1 MNLGSGARGCE
12 ETTAESIRE
21 LDRTNKLNMTFSSQ
35 QQQHR
40 ANDMGRSGETTWSDI
55 DKSRLYGIGSVMYSA
70 LTVALHP
77 LTVTKIRRQVM
88 TNNNQTTF
96 KSGSFFQ
103 NYYRGLSVVVSLAIP
118 ARIIYIS
125 TLEFTRELIDTN
137 TRQFILNPP
146 PTIAAYEKQLQ
157 SLIPFVTPFS
167 GGVAGGMAAVSSQAI
182 IVPMDVISQKL
193 MVMEDAVYRQKG
205 SALHVMK
212 SIIATDG
219 YGGLFRGFG
228 LSLFTSLPA
237 GTIWWAS
244 YAGVKDQLNHYAPH
258 YPMEVMPV
266 IARQG
271 LVQVT
276 SAFSAALAA
285 SILTQPLDTI
295 KTRMQ
300 VADGK
305 TSFFSPVAVANEIM
319 ASKSGLF
326 KGLLPRIGHMG
337 VWGSVLS
344 AAYEYLKFVSRKDYN
359 T

>member
-1 MNLGSGARGCE
+1 MSSL
-12 ETTAESIRE
+12 
-21 LDRTNKLNMTFSSQ
+21 SSQ
-35 QQQHR
+35 NQQQR
-40 ANDMGRSGETTWSDI
+40 AHDVGRRNETTWSDI
-55 DKSRLYGIGSVMYSA
+55 DKTRLYGIGSVMYSA

-77 LTVTKIRRQVM
+77 LTVAKIRRQVA

-96 KSGSFFQ
+96 NSGSFFQ

-137 TRQFILNPP
+137 TRQFIFNPP
-146 PTIAAYEKQLQ
+146 PAMAAYEKQLQ
-157 SLIPFVTPFS
+157 SLSPFVTPFS
-167 GGVAGGMAAVSSQAI
+167 GGIAGGMAAVSSQAI

-193 MVMEDAVYRQKG
+193 MVMEANMYRQKG
-205 SALHVMK
+205 SAMNVMK
-212 SIIATDG
+212 SIIATEG

-244 YAGVKDQLNHYAPH
+244 YAGVKDQLNHYADLN
-258 YPMEVMPV
+258 YPMEAIPV

-271 LVQVT
+271 FVQVT

-300 VADGK
+300 VAKGK
-305 TSFFSPVAVANEIM
+305 PVFFSPVAVAKEL
-319 ASKSGLF
+319 ASTSGLF

>member
-1 MNLGSGARGCE
+1 M
-12 ETTAESIRE
+12 
-21 LDRTNKLNMTFSSQ
+21 
-35 QQQHR
+35 
-40 ANDMGRSGETTWSDI
+40 
-55 DKSRLYGIGSVMYSA
+55 
-70 LTVALHP
+70 
-77 LTVTKIRRQVM
+77 
-88 TNNNQTTF
+88 
-96 KSGSFFQ
+96 
-103 NYYRGLSVVVSLAIP
+103 
-118 ARIIYIS
+118 
-125 TLEFTRELIDTN
+125 
-137 TRQFILNPP
+137 
-146 PTIAAYEKQLQ
+146 AAYEKQLQ
-157 SLIPFVTPFS
+157 SLSPFVTPFS
-167 GGVAGGMAAVSSQAI
+167 GGIAGGMADVSSQAI

-193 MVMEDAVYRQKG
+193 IIMEATVYRQKG
-205 SALHVMK
+205 SAVNVMK
-212 SIIATDG
+212 SIIATEG

-244 YAGVKDQLNHYAPH
+244 YAGVKDQLNHYADPN
-258 YPMEVMPV
+258 YPMEAIPV

-271 LVQVT
+271 FVQVT

-300 VADGK
+300 VAKGK
-305 TSFFSPVAVANEIM
+305 PVFFSPVAVAKEL
-319 ASKSGLF
+319 ASTSGLF

>member
-1 MNLGSGARGCE
+1 MSSL
-12 ETTAESIRE
+12 
-21 LDRTNKLNMTFSSQ
+21 TNQN
-35 QQQHR
+35 QQHNR
-40 ANDMGRSGETTWSDI
+40 AHGTGRTGETTWSDI
-55 DKSRLYGIGSVMYSA
+55 DKTRLYGIGSVMYSA

-77 LTVTKIRRQVM
+77 LTVIKIRRQVL
-88 TNNNQTTF
+88 TNNNQTNF
-96 KSGSFFQ
+96 NSGSFFQ

-137 TRQFILNPP
+137 TRQFIFNPP
-146 PTIAAYEKQLQ
+146 PSMTAYEKHLQ
-157 SLIPFVTPFS
+157 SLIPCVTPFS
-167 GGVAGGMAAVSSQAI
+167 GGIAGGMAAVSSQAI
-182 IVPMDVISQKL
+182 IVPMDVVSQKL
-193 MVMEDAVYRQKG
+193 MVMSDSVYRKNG
-205 SALHVMK
+205 SAVNVMK
-212 SIIATDG
+212 SIIATEG

-244 YAGVKDQLNHYAPH
+244 YAGVKDQLNHYADPN
-258 YPMEVMPV
+258 YPVEAIPV
-266 IARQG
+266 LARQS

-276 SAFSAALAA
+276 SAFSAAFAA

-300 VADGK
+300 VAKGK
-305 TSFFSPVAVANEIM
+305 AAFFSPIVVAKELTSTSA
-319 ASKSGLF
+319 SGLF

-344 AAYEYLKFVSRKDYN
+344 TAYEYLKFVSRKDYN

>member
-1 MNLGSGARGCE
+1 M
-12 ETTAESIRE
+12 
-21 LDRTNKLNMTFSSQ
+21 SSLSTQNQ
-35 QQQHR
+35 QPRDH
-40 ANDMGRSGETTWSDI
+40 DIGRRNETTWSDI
-55 DKSRLYGIGSVMYSA
+55 DKTRLYGIGSVMYSA

-77 LTVTKIRRQVM
+77 LTVAKIRRQVA
-88 TNNNQTTF
+88 TNNKPTTF
-96 KSGSFFQ
+96 NSGSFFQ

-137 TRQFILNPP
+137 TRQFLFNPP
-146 PTIAAYEKQLQ
+146 PAAAAYEKQLQ
-157 SLIPFVTPFS
+157 SLIPFVTSFS
-167 GGVAGGMAAVSSQAI
+167 GGIAGGMAAVSSQAI

-193 MVMEDAVYRQKG
+193 MVMEDSVYREKG
-205 SALHVMK
+205 SAVKVMK
-212 SIIATDG
+212 SIIAREG

-244 YAGVKDQLNHYAPH
+244 YAGVKDQLNHYTDPN
-258 YPMEVMPV
+258 YPTEAIPV

-276 SAFSAALAA
+276 SAFSAAFAA

-300 VADGK
+300 VAKGK
-305 TSFFSPVAVANEIM
+305 PVFFSPVSVAKEL
-319 ASKSGLF
+319 ASTSGLF

>member
-1 MNLGSGARGCE
+1 MSSL
-12 ETTAESIRE
+12 
-21 LDRTNKLNMTFSSQ
+21 SSQ
-35 QQQHR
+35 NQQQR
-40 ANDMGRSGETTWSDI
+40 AHDVGRRNETTWSDI
-55 DKSRLYGIGSVMYSA
+55 DKTRLYGIGSVMYSA

-77 LTVTKIRRQVM
+77 LTVAKIRRQVA

-96 KSGSFFQ
+96 NSGSFFQ

-125 TLEFTRELIDTN
+125 TLELTRELIDTN
-137 TRQFILNPP
+137 TRQFIFNPP
-146 PTIAAYEKQLQ
+146 PSMAAYEKQLQ
-157 SLIPFVTPFS
+157 SLSPFVTPFS
-167 GGVAGGMAAVSSQAI
+167 GGIAGGMAAVSSQAI

-193 MVMEDAVYRQKG
+193 IIMEATVYRQKG
-205 SALHVMK
+205 SAVNVMK
-212 SIIATDG
+212 SIIATEG

-244 YAGVKDQLNHYAPH
+244 YAGVKDQLNHYADPN
-258 YPMEVMPV
+258 YPMEAIPV

-271 LVQVT
+271 FVQVT

-300 VADGK
+300 VAKGK
-305 TSFFSPVAVANEIM
+305 PVFFSPVAVAKEL
-319 ASKSGLF
+319 ASTSGLF

>member
-1 MNLGSGARGCE
+1 MKMSSLSSQNQQPGAR
-12 ETTAESIRE
+12 SI
-21 LDRTNKLNMTFSSQ
+21 
-35 QQQHR
+35 
-40 ANDMGRSGETTWSDI
+40 GRRNETTWSDI
-55 DKSRLYGIGSVMYSA
+55 DKTRLYGIGSVVYSA

-77 LTVTKIRRQVM
+77 LTVAKIRRQVA
-88 TNNNQTTF
+88 TNNNPTTF
-96 KSGSFFQ
+96 NSGSFFQ

-137 TRQFILNPP
+137 TRQFLFNPP
-146 PTIAAYEKQLQ
+146 PAAAAYEKQLQ
-157 SLIPFVTPFS
+157 SLIPFVTSFS
-167 GGVAGGMAAVSSQAI
+167 GGIAGGMAAVSSQAI

-193 MVMEDAVYRQKG
+193 MVMDDSVYREKG
-205 SALHVMK
+205 SAVNVMK
-212 SIIATDG
+212 SIIAREG

-244 YAGVKDQLNHYAPH
+244 YAGVKDQLNHNTDPY
-258 YPMEVMPV
+258 YPSEAIPV
-266 IARQG
+266 IARQA

-276 SAFSAALAA
+276 SAFSAAFAA

-300 VADGK
+300 VEKGK
-305 TSFFSPVAVANEIM
+305 PVFFSPVVVAKEL
-319 ASKSGLF
+319 ASTSGLF

>member
-1 MNLGSGARGCE
+1 MSSL
-12 ETTAESIRE
+12 
-21 LDRTNKLNMTFSSQ
+21 SSQ
-35 QQQHR
+35 NQQR
-40 ANDMGRSGETTWSDI
+40 AHDTARSNETTWSDI
-55 DKSRLYGIGSVMYSA
+55 DKSRLYGIGSIMYSA

-77 LTVTKIRRQVM
+77 LTVAKIRRQVT

-96 KSGSFFQ
+96 NSGSFFQ
-103 NYYRGLSVVVSLAIP
+103 NYFRGLSVVVSLAIP

-137 TRQFILNPP
+137 TRHFIFNPP
-146 PTIAAYEKQLQ
+146 PVMAAYEKQLQ

-167 GGVAGGMAAVSSQAI
+167 GGIAGGMAAVSSQAI

-193 MVMEDAVYRQKG
+193 MVMEDSVYRQKG
-205 SALHVMK
+205 SAVNVMK
-212 SIIATDG
+212 SIIAREG

-244 YAGVKDQLNHYAPH
+244 YAGVKDQLNHYADPN
-258 YPMEVMPV
+258 YPMEIPV

-271 LVQVT
+271 FVQVT
-276 SAFSAALAA
+276 SAFSAAIAA

-300 VADGK
+300 VANGK
-305 TSFFSPVAVANEIM
+305 PVFFSPVSVAKEL
-319 ASKSGLF
+319 ASTSGLF

>member
-1 MNLGSGARGCE
+1 MSSL
-12 ETTAESIRE
+12 
-21 LDRTNKLNMTFSSQ
+21 SSQ
-35 QQQHR
+35 SVR
-40 ANDMGRSGETTWSDI
+40 RSNETTWSDI
-55 DKSRLYGIGSVMYSA
+55 DKSRLYGIGSIMYSA

-77 LTVTKIRRQVM
+77 LTVAKIRRQVI
-88 TNNNQTTF
+88 TNNNQTNF
-96 KSGSFFQ
+96 NSGSFFQ

-125 TLEFTRELIDTN
+125 TLEFTREVIDTN
-137 TRQFILNPP
+137 TRHFLFNPP
-146 PTIAAYEKQLQ
+146 PVMAAYEKQLQ

-167 GGVAGGMAAVSSQAI
+167 GGIAGGMAAVSSQAI

-193 MVMEDAVYRQKG
+193 MVMEDSVYKQKG
-205 SALHVMK
+205 SAVNVMK
-212 SIIATDG
+212 SIIAREG

-244 YAGVKDQLNHYAPH
+244 YAGVKDQLNHYADPSQ
-258 YPMEVMPV
+258 PTEIPV

-276 SAFSAALAA
+276 SAFSAAFAA

-300 VADGK
+300 VAKGK
-305 TSFFSPVAVANEIM
+305 PAFFSPISVAKEL
-319 ASKSGLF
+319 ASTSGLF

>member
-1 MNLGSGARGCE
+1 MSSL
-12 ETTAESIRE
+12 
-21 LDRTNKLNMTFSSQ
+21 SSQ
-35 QQQHR
+35 NQQR
-40 ANDMGRSGETTWSDI
+40 AHDTARSNETTWSDI
-55 DKSRLYGIGSVMYSA
+55 DKSRLYGIGSIMYSA

-77 LTVTKIRRQVM
+77 LTVAKIRRQVT

-96 KSGSFFQ
+96 NSGSFFQ
-103 NYYRGLSVVVSLAIP
+103 NYFRGLSVVVSLAIP

-137 TRQFILNPP
+137 TRHFIFNPP
-146 PTIAAYEKQLQ
+146 PVMAAYEKQLQ

-167 GGVAGGMAAVSSQAI
+167 GGIAGGMAAVSSQAI

-193 MVMEDAVYRQKG
+193 MVMEDSVYRQKG
-205 SALHVMK
+205 SAVNVMK
-212 SIIATDG
+212 AIIAREG

-244 YAGVKDQLNHYAPH
+244 YAGVKDQLNHYADPN
-258 YPMEVMPV
+258 YPMEIPV

-271 LVQVT
+271 FVQVT
-276 SAFSAALAA
+276 SAFSAAIAA

-300 VADGK
+300 VANGK
-305 TSFFSPVAVANEIM
+305 PVFFSPVSVAKEL
-319 ASKSGLF
+319 ASTSGLF

-344 AAYEYLKFVSRKDYN
+344 AAYEYLKFVSRKDYK